1 MVSVEEVEM
10 DTDSVA
16 DDEVEEDQDL
26 PSQER
31 LLDALAIE
39 KALESMDRPTARLHL
54 QALAK
59 KLRRE
64 SEALKRMEKN
74 AHMKEPE
81 SPSASPQSSPSKKQ
95 PATSAAPISPPRPI
109 TMTPVNASVDA
120 SAAGSKQYTS
130 IDRFSFDA
138 GGYNAPF
145 VTVYVPL
152 AGVGKI
158 PKENVQCHY
167 TKSSFDLIVN
177 DLNGKSYRL
186 YKDNLEKD
194 IDPEQCKLIIKS
206 DEVRIKLHKVKQKDY
221 GGYDYWTQLTEKNPE
236 KKKSTADDPT
246 AGIMDLMKKMY
257 DEGDDNMKRMI
268 GETMMKQRTGELNKD
283 MGLDDKYKL

>member
-1 MVSVEEVEM
+1 MVTVEEVENDPM
-10 DTDSVA
+10 IV
-16 DDEVEEDQDL
+16 DEEQDL

-31 LLDALAIE
+31 LLDAISIE
-39 KALESMDRPTARLHL
+39 QAAASIDRPTARLHL

-74 AHMKEPE
+74 ANMKE
-81 SPSASPQSSPSKKQ
+81 SPPPSPQSSPTK
-95 PATSAAPISPPRPI
+95 PEPAAPPSSPPKPI
-109 TMTPVNASVDA
+109 AMTPSATNEASRH
-120 SAAGSKQYTS
+120 YTS

-145 VTVYVPL
+145 VTLYVPL
-152 AGVGKI
+152 VGVGKI
-158 PKENVQCHY
+158 PKENVKCNY

-186 YKDNLEKD
+186 FKDNLEKD
-194 IDPEQCKLIIKS
+194 IDPDLCKLIIKS

-221 GGYDYWTQLTEKNPE
+221 GGYDYWTKLTESSDS
-236 KKKSTADDPT
+236 KKKQTKEDPT
-246 AGIMDLMKKMY
+246 SGIMDLMKKMY